1 MPLQETTIVDWRE
14 QMALQ
19 ALDSRYT
26 VTEVAAAHGVSRPT
40 VRFWRDRYRC
50 EGRSGLED
58 RSHAAATCPHRTP
71 VAIEELIVEER
82 RRWGWGSKK
91 ILQRLEEA
99 YPELSLPKRS
109 TIDAILARHD
119 LIGRRPR
126 PKRRVPAP
134 FAHRY
139 EAREPGELMTI
150 DFKGQFRLQ
159 NGLWC
164 YPLTIVDKVSRYLL
178 ACEALRS
185 TQFAPMWP
193 VLTRVFR
200 EHGLPRALQSDNG
213 APFGPTSGRYSS
225 LSVRLMMLDIQPIFS
240 RPGCPGD
247 NGSHER
253 MHRDLKAETT
263 RPPSMTLRSQQE
275 RFNIFRTTYN
285 EERPHEGIQ
294 MQRPARL
301 YKPSPRPFPRRMPKP
316 EYPGW
321 FETRKVSIRGQINW
335 HHTPIQFSEAFAGQT
350 IAFEPIDDG
359 LWNVYFFR
367 ITVGRFDERT
377 MEIY

>member
-1 MPLQETTIVDWRE
+1 MPLQEMTIVDWRE

-26 VTEVAAAHGVSRPT
+26 VTEVAIMYGVSRPT
-40 VRFWRDRYRC
+40 VRFWRERYRS

-58 RSHAAATCPHRTP
+58 RSHAPESCPHRTP
-71 VAIEELIVEER
+71 AAIEALIVAER
-82 RRWGWGSKK
+82 QQWGWGSKK
-91 ILQRLEEA
+91 ILQRLKEA
-99 YPELSLPKRS
+99 HPALSFPKRA
-109 TIDAILARHD
+109 TVDAVLARHD
-119 LIGRRPR
+119 LVRRRPR
-126 PKRRVPAP
+126 PKRRAPAP
-134 FAHRY
+134 FARRY
-139 EAREPGELMTI
+139 KATEPGELMTI

-159 NGLWC
+159 NGVWC
-164 YPLTIVDKVSRYLL
+164 YPLTIVDNVSRYLL
-178 ACEALRS
+178 ACQALHS

-193 VLTRVFR
+193 VLERVFR

-225 LSVRLMMLDIQPIFS
+225 LSVRLMMLDIQPIFI
-240 RPGCPGD
+240 RPGYPGD

-253 MHRDLKAETT
+253 MHRDLKAEAT
-263 RPPSMTLRSQQE
+263 RPPSTTFRAQQA
-275 RFNIFRTTYN
+275 RFDTFRTTYN

-301 YKPSPRPFPRRMPKP
+301 YTPSPRPFPRRVPSP
-316 EYPGW
+316 DYPAW
-321 FETRKVSIRGQINW
+321 WETRKVSSRGQIHW
-335 HHTPIQFSEAFAGQT
+335 HHRPIQVSEAFAGQT

-359 LWNVYFFR
+359 LWNIHFYR
-367 ITVGRFDERT
+367 MTVGRFDERT